1 MREIHPRK
9 PYPYAMGK
17 YLEPIAEVPCGESI
31 AIYTE
36 DAFEGRLTSPDQKPS
51 EILGEYLNPQTGPIL
66 VAGAEPGDTL
76 IVHIEDIELT
86 RDFAISCLVPEF
98 GGLTSTVLSP
108 SLQEPLP
115 ERVWRYERQPDGT
128 FSYDPSLFSIAPAPF
143 MGTIGTAPDLEM
155 LSALTPFTH
164 GGNMDVPDVKPG
176 NAVHLPVRVPG
187 AYFFTGD
194 CHAAQGEGEACGV
207 ALEISGKVTVRFEL
221 RKNSP
226 ISWPRIESPDELMT
240 VGSARPM
247 EDAAKIAY
255 KELILWLEKDFGFD
269 RWDAYQ
275 LVTQA
280 GSLYVGNMVD
290 TYYSLVAKI
299 DKRFLPGGVN

>member
-1 MREIHPRK
+1 MKQIHPVQ
-9 PYPYAMGK
+9 PYPYAIGR
-17 YLEPIAEVPCGESI
+17 YLEPIATVQPGEQVEI
-31 AIYTE
+31 FTE
-36 DAFEGRLTSPDQKPS
+36 DAFEGRLTSSDQKPS
-51 EILGEYLNPQTGPIL
+51 EVLGQYLNPQTGPIL
-66 VAGAEPGDTL
+66 VDGAEPGDTL
-76 IVHIEDIELT
+76 VVHIHDIELT
-86 RDFAISCLVPEF
+86 RDFAVSCLVPEF

-108 SLQEPLP
+108 TLQEPLP
-115 ERVWRYERQPDGT
+115 EQVWIYRRQSDGT
-128 FSYDPSLFSIAPAPF
+128 FAYDPSKFSIEPHPF

-164 GGNMDVPDVKPG
+164 GGNMDVPDVRAG
-176 NAVHLPVRVPG
+176 NEVHLPVRVPG

-207 ALEISGKVTVRFEL
+207 ALEISGKITLSFEL

-226 ISWPRIESPDELMT
+226 ISWPRIVSPDELMT

-255 KELILWLEKDFGFD
+255 KELILWLENEYSFD

-275 LVTQA
+275 LATQA
-280 GSLYVGNMVD
+280 GKLYVGNMVD

-299 DKRFLPGGVN
+299 DRRFVES

>member
-1 MREIHPRK
+1 VQQIHPVS
-9 PYPYAMGK
+9 PFPYAMGR
-17 YLEPIAEVPCGESI
+17 YFEPIATVRPGESVEI
-31 AIYTE
+31 FTE
-36 DAFEGRLTSPDQKPS
+36 DAFEGRLTSADQVPS
-51 EILGEYLNPQTGPIL
+51 EILGAYLNPQTGPIY
-66 VAGAEPGDTL
+66 VEGAEPGDTL
-76 IVHIEDIELT
+76 IVHIEDVELT
-86 RDFAISCLVPEF
+86 RDFAVSCLVPEF

-108 SLQEPLP
+108 TLQDPLP
-115 ERVWRYERQPDGT
+115 EKVWIYRRQPDGR
-128 FSYDPSLFSIAPAPF
+128 FAYDPAKFSIAPAPF
-143 MGTIGTAPDLEM
+143 LGTMGTAPDVEM

-164 GGNMDVPDVKPG
+164 GGNMDVPDVCAG
-176 NAVHLPVRVPG
+176 NQLHLPVRVEG

-207 ALEISGKVTVRFEL
+207 ALEISGKVRLHFEL
-221 RKNSP
+221 KKAAP
-226 ISWPRIESPDELMT
+226 IAWPRIVSPTELMT

-255 KELILWLEKDFGFD
+255 TQMVLWLENEHGFD

-280 GSLYVGNMVD
+280 GKLYVGNMVD

-299 DKRFLPGGVN
+299 DRSFL